1 MNEARPDGGW
11 TWPGPM
17 SGTDTLFW
25 RLSGNAL
32 TRPHVAWV
40 WLLEG
45 VPDRRMFARA
55 CQGAVARLPRLTH
68 RVVESPLRTGSPSWV
83 ADPDF
88 RVSRHMHHVRLPAP
102 GGTRELMET
111 VEWRV
116 SAAFDPLHP
125 PWEITL
131 VEGYEGDRAAVVLKW
146 HHSLGDAVTIVA
158 AVRRLMD
165 NGFPASSS
173 QHPVSPADREPPGA
187 GPADDSGVLSAVRAL
202 GTSARGLMWES
213 ARALAGPGRSAEG
226 MRSTGRVAAQLLRS
240 AAPSPLLSR
249 RSPAVHCG
257 MVTVSL
263 PELKAAGKAAGA
275 SVTSAYVAAVLGAV
289 HRYHDHHGVH
299 RDSVPVLVPV
309 SFRQTHETGAGNLIA
324 GALIAGPIGD
334 MPTRARVLAV
344 HTAITEARDSV
355 ARGTYTMM
363 AGLGA
368 LVPQLLY
375 QHLAP
380 PVLRRIDVVVTSV
393 PGLAGT
399 AQVAGT
405 RVVNAVPW
413 APRGGAAVNV
423 SMASHGDLCGVGTNI
438 DPAAITAPGLFH
450 RFLEESFAETLQ
462 CADETPARPC
472 VQGQEPPAHGASLP
486 HSDDK

>member
-1 MNEARPDGGW
+1 MN
-11 TWPGPM
+11 
-17 SGTDTLFW
+17 GTDTLFW

-40 WLLEG
+40 WLLED
-45 VPDRRMFARA
+45 VPDWGLFVRA

-68 RVVESPLRTGSPSWV
+68 RVAESPLRTGPPSWV

-88 RVSRHMHHVRLPAP
+88 RVSRHMHRVRLPAP

-111 VEWRV
+111 VEWRI

-131 VEGYEGDRAAVVLKW
+131 VEGYETDRAAVVLKW

-165 NGFPASSS
+165 DGHPAASLR
-173 QHPVSPADREPPGA
+173 HPVSPADREPPGT
-187 GPADDSGVLSAVRAL
+187 GPADGSGVLRAVHAL
-202 GTSARGLMWES
+202 GMSARVLMRES
-213 ARALAGPGRSAEG
+213 TRALAGPGRSGEG
-226 MRSTGRVAAQLLRS
+226 VRSTGRVAAQLLRS
-240 AAPSPLLSR
+240 ATPSPLLSR
-249 RSPAVHCG
+249 RSPSVHCG
-257 MVTVSL
+257 MITVPL

-275 SVTSAYVAAVLGAV
+275 SVTSAYVSAVLGAV
-289 HRYHDHHGVH
+289 HRYHDHHGVL
-299 RDSVPVLVPV
+299 RGSVPVLVPV
-309 SFRQTHETGAGNLIA
+309 SFRRTHETGAGNLIA
-324 GALIAGPIGD
+324 GVLIAGPIGD
-334 MPTRARVLAV
+334 MPARARVLAV
-344 HTAITEARDSV
+344 HTAITEARESV

-368 LVPQLLY
+368 LVPHLLY
-375 QHLAP
+375 QRLAP
-380 PVLRRIDVVVTSV
+380 TLLRRIDVVVTSV

-423 SMASHGDLCGVGTNI
+423 SMASHGDLCGVGTNL

-450 RFLEESFAETLQ
+450 RFLEDSFAETLQ
-462 CADETPARPC
+462 CSGDIATRTP
-472 VQGQEPPAHGASLP
+472 VQGQEPPACGAPRP
-486 HSDDK
+486 HSDE